1 MEKRSK
7 RLLFVLASAF
17 PDGLSLDSHK
27 FFGSFFQKSTALLA
41 FVLLAASPARPAEH
55 LDAAQVRSLLAAG
68 SRINLSGKDMT
79 GDDLSGLNFSG
90 GNFRGAKLAGA
101 TLRGDKLVGADFS
114 DADLRQADL
123 SETWIMKARFD
134 HANLH
139 GATLQTIITSEG
151 MDNQRETAASFV
163 GADLSDTSATVHFSY
178 DDMRGANFTGTRQ
191 SVVLANQSMGMLRS
205 EYMNA
210 DLNGAN
216 FSHAQLGRLTFRFAK
231 LKGADF
237 QGADLTRVDFTGAD
251 LSGADFTGAHFDA
264 TVFDDA
270 VTSGTIGLP
279 PQAEPLR
286 KGRSQD

>member
-1 MEKRSK
+1 LNKRSNK
-7 RLLFVLASAF
+7 PLGVQASAF
-17 PDGLSLDSHK
+17 PGTLSPASQK
-27 FFGSFFQKSTALLA
+27 FFGSFFQKRTASFA
-41 FVLLAASPARPAEH
+41 CVLLAISPALAGEH
-55 LDAAQVRSLLAAG
+55 LDAAQVRHELAAG
-68 SRINLSGKDMT
+68 GRIDFSGKDLA
-79 GDDLSGLNFSG
+79 GDDLAGLDFSG

-101 TLRGDKLVGADFS
+101 NLRGDKLVGADFS

-139 GATLQTIITSEG
+139 AATLQTIITSVG

-178 DDMRGANFTGTRQ
+178 DDMRGVNFTGTRQ

-205 EYMNA
+205 EYVNA
-210 DLNGAN
+210 DLDGAN
-216 FSHAQLGRLTFRFAK
+216 FSKAQLGRLTFRFAK
-231 LKGADF
+231 LRGADF
-237 QGADLTRVDFTGAD
+237 RGADLTRVDFTGAN

-270 VTSGTIGLP
+270 VTLGATGLP
-279 PQAEPLR
+279 R
-286 KGRSQD
+286 R